1 MALKTQ
7 FYATGEREYV
17 AQLTYE
23 REGRAGRGYYASI
36 CSCAVVERPGYVW
49 SIKTTPTDGT
59 YCRAL
64 LVEVK
69 RASDKA
75 AQKAARAFGA
85 WCEAYFYAEG
95 LSADKCTA
103 KEAADLLRRRREQ
116 GADD

>member
-7 FYATGEREYV
+7 FYATGEREYI

-36 CSCAVVERPGYVW
+36 CACDVVEMLGFGW
-49 SIKTTPTDGT
+49 SFKTTPTDGT

-75 AQKAARAFGA
+75 AQEAARAFEA
-85 WCEAYFYAEG
+85 WCESYFDAINAAAY
-95 LSADKCTA
+95 KCTA
-103 KEAADLLRRRREQ
+103 QEAADQRRYRMDKS
-116 GADD
+116 A

>member
-7 FYATGEREYV
+7 FYATGEREYI

-36 CSCAVVERPGYVW
+36 CACAVVEMPGFGW
-49 SIKTTPTDGT
+49 SFKTTPTDGT

-64 LVEVK
+64 LVQVK

-75 AQKAARAFGA
+75 AQEAAQAFNA
-85 WCEAYFYAEG
+85 WCEAYFDAEG
-95 LSADKCTA
+95 AAAYKCTA
-103 KEAADLLRRRREQ
+103 QEAADQRRYRMEKS
-116 GADD
+116 AE

>member
-7 FYATGEREYV
+7 FYATGEREYI

-23 REGRAGRGYYASI
+23 RDGRAGRGYYASI
-36 CSCAVVERPGYVW
+36 CACAVVEMPGFGW
-49 SIKTTPTDGT
+49 SFKTTPTDGT
-59 YCRAL
+59 YCCAL

-75 AQKAARAFGA
+75 AHKAALAFPA

-95 LSADKCTA
+95 EAAVQCTA
-103 KEAADLLRRRREQ
+103 QEAADMFRKRREQ
-116 GADD
+116 AADD

>member
-1 MALKTQ
+1 MQLKTQ
-7 FYATGEREYV
+7 FYATGEREYI

-23 REGRAGRGYYASI
+23 RDGRAGRGYYASI
-36 CSCAVVERPGYVW
+36 CACDVVEMPGFGW
-49 SIKTTPTDGT
+49 SFKTTPTDGT

-75 AQKAARAFGA
+75 AQKAELAFDA

-103 KEAADLLRRRREQ
+103 QEAADLLRRRREQ
-116 GADD
+116 DADD

>member
-1 MALKTQ
+1 MAIKTQ
-7 FYATGEREYV
+7 FYATGEREYI

-36 CSCAVVERPGYVW
+36 CACAVVEMPGFGW
-49 SIKTTPTDGT
+49 SFKTTPTDGT

-75 AQKAARAFGA
+75 AYEAARVFDA

-95 LSADKCTA
+95 LAADKCTA
-103 KEAADLLRRRREQ
+103 QEAADRLRRRREQ

>member
-7 FYATGEREYV
+7 FFATGEREYI

-23 REGRAGRGYYASI
+23 REGRAGRGYYAAI
-36 CSCAVVERPGYVW
+36 CACDVVEMPGFGW
-49 SIKTTPTDGT
+49 TFRTTPTDGT

-75 AQKAARAFGA
+75 AQEAARAFEA
-85 WCEAYFYAEG
+85 WCESYFDAINAAAY
-95 LSADKCTA
+95 KCTA
-103 KEAADLLRRRREQ
+103 QEAADQRRSRMDKS
-116 GADD
+116 A